1 MRGIEPRA
9 FHMQSERSTTEL
21 HPPCSITVFCFYGYP
36 TTSERQTPWGCC
48 NFADSCEH
56 WYGTRLNYYYVAAIY
71 LFFVLSLLSFLLSL
85 IHFSIQWFFLFFLQV
100 MILVFWLIFDCFIYE
115 IFGQDYYFWVTS
127 NILKNF
133 FMKHCTFLYSFL
145 LLFIFEHHE
154 ALYFTILGSNY
165 TSNAIRF
172 WSHLV

>member
-1 MRGIEPRA
+1 MEMRGIEPRA

-71 LFFVLSLLSFLLSL
+71 LFFVLSLLPFLLSL
-85 IHFSIQWFFLFFLQV
+85 IDFSIQRFFFLFV
-100 MILVFWLIFDCFIYE
+100 LI
-115 IFGQDYYFWVTS
+115 S
-127 NILKNF
+127 
-133 FMKHCTFLYSFL
+133 
-145 LLFIFEHHE
+145 
-154 ALYFTILGSNY
+154 
-165 TSNAIRF
+165 
-172 WSHLV
+172 